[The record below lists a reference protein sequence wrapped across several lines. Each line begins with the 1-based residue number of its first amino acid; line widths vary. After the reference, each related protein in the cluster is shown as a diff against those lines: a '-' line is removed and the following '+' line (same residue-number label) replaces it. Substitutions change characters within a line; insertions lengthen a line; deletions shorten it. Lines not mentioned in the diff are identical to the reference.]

1 MGEDIKNVVNEW
13 DRLAIFA
20 RRSGGL
26 FPGSGIAVKSS
37 NNETVIRPSRSRWL
51 RSIHFF
57 AVALFLLG
65 PILIAYFV
73 IPETSPERYGLL
85 VVAIFPAV
93 GGLLL
98 LRKGLLYS
106 LRVGKITFSRDSS
119 ELTIHYGYLP
129 FTKTLCVRRDN
140 ISVKTYIFKSP
151 HKGTRF
157 KYGQTILS
165 LARTDQEESEL
176 IIGAVNNNS
185 SVLAAFET
193 LRSYLGR
200 GSPEEPEIETKV
212 ETWDSP
218 FDIES
223 KEWDRLVKKSKS
235 WNPFFGS
242 IGMKVFCIRSS
253 PYKIV
258 LKWNWVRLVTA
269 LLIIGFSGF
278 MLYGTFY
285 IFDLNVFKII
295 LCSLSFIMG
304 SALLLLGT
312 SLLLDANKLILDEWN
327 SMITIRYGYF
337 PLSKILTIPA
347 EQVEARIYRY
357 DEAVANRVL
366 KLGYTILS
374 LNKKNQKDSELIIAA
389 ASKKSILMPAYKRLA
404 EFLKQSIEDG
414 TIEELELPNSKK
426 ISIPTTAMT
435 TGEDPDQNKRT
446 LCFFANEQAVFT
458 KRTRN
463 TTIWILSVGMGLFFL
478 IGVFFIVEDWMN
490 DIHLFVLAIPI
501 GCFMSGVG
509 IYNLI
514 KFWRER
520 YLIANT
526 TNGTISFKS
535 LLRRRNSRPICGFS
549 DIATIQICS
558 QLARIPSG
566 RSSREACIYE
576 INFVLS
582 TPPSK
587 RINISCSEDK
597 EQIYTDAEKFAEF
610 LGVPLLDHT

>member
-1 MGEDIKNVVNEW
+1 MKNIESEW
-13 DRLAIFA
+13 GRLATLA

-26 FPGSGIAVKSS
+26 LPGSSIGIKSS
-37 NNETVIRPSRSRWL
+37 NNETTIKPGWSRWL
-51 RSIHFF
+51 RTIHIF
-57 AVALFLLG
+57 AYVLFLLG
-65 PILIAYFV
+65 PILLAYFV
-73 IPETSPERYGLL
+73 IPETSPKRYELL

-93 GGLLL
+93 GGILL

-106 LRVGKITFSRDSS
+106 LRIGKITFSPDLS
-119 ELTIHYGYLP
+119 ELIIHYGHLP

-151 HKGTRF
+151 HKGSRF

-165 LARTDQEESEL
+165 LIRTDQEEGEL
-176 IIGAVNNNS
+176 ILAAVNNRS
-185 SVLAAFET
+185 SVLVAFEA
-193 LRSYLGR
+193 LRTYLGQ
-200 GSPEEPEIETKV
+200 GSPEEPDIETKA

-218 FDIES
+218 FNIES
-223 KEWDRLVKKSKS
+223 KEWDRLVTKSNS
-235 WNPFFGS
+235 RDPFFGS
-242 IGMKVFCIRSS
+242 IGMKVFCIKSS
-253 PYKIV
+253 SYKTV
-258 LKWNWVRLVTA
+258 LKWNWIRLVTA
-269 LLIIGFSGF
+269 LPIIGFSGF
-278 MLYGTFY
+278 ILYGIFY
-285 IFDLNVFKII
+285 IFDWNIFLIV

-304 SALLLLGT
+304 LALLLLGT
-312 SLLLDANKLILDEWN
+312 SLLLDANKIILDEW
-327 SMITIRYGYF
+327 SSLVTIRYGYL
-337 PLSKILTIPA
+337 PLPKILTIPA
-347 EQVEARIYRY
+347 EKFEVRIYRC
-357 DEAVANRVL
+357 DEAMANRVL

-374 LNKKNQKDSELIIAA
+374 LNKKNQKNSELIIAA

-404 EFLKQSIEDG
+404 EFLKQPIEDG

-490 DIHLFVLAIPI
+490 DIHLFVLVIPI

-520 YLIANT
+520 FLIADT
-526 TNGTISFKS
+526 TKGTIYFKS
-535 LLRRRNSRPICGFS
+535 ILRSPKNRSICSFS
-549 DIATIQICS
+549 DIAAVQICS
-558 QLARIPSG
+558 QLVRIPSG
-566 RSSREACIYE
+566 RRSREACIFE
-576 INFVLS
+576 INVALIN
-582 TPPSK
+582 PPSK
-587 RINISCSEDK
+587 RINISCSEDN
-597 EQIYTDAEKFAEF
+597 EQTYADAEQFAKF
-610 LGVPLLDHT
+610 LRVTLLDHT